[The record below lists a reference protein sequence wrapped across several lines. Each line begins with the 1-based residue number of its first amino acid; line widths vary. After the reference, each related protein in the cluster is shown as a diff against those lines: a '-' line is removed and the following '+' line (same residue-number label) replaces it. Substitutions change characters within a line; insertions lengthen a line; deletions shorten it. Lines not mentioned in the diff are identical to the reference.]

1 MLHYIIKFFG
11 KSVTVFIE
19 IFWVSLGGFKIPAT
33 LSQKRA
39 KIVQV
44 LGKIF
49 LSEVPKC
56 VEVVSSVKFS
66 QESKNPFLMT
76 TEVELRHEFLLERV
90 VHPYENGP
98 ILV

>member
-39 KIVQV
+39 KVVQV
-44 LGKIF
+44 LSKIF
-49 LSEVPKC
+49 LSEVPKG
-56 VEVVSSVKFS
+56 VKVFSYVKFS
-66 QESKNPFLMT
+66 QEAKNLFLMT
-76 TEVELRHEFLLERV
+76 TEVELRHKF
-90 VHPYENGP
+90 
-98 ILV
+98 